1 MPDTVK
7 KSSRTVKK
15 IYNIDNYT
23 LIRGIIIGIA
33 YREKVKNRKNFL
45 QRPFNRQV
53 RAACYKAAMT
63 CKIILRKADIGD
75 LPNLEKYFKYNII
88 LLDEDYLDSQKV
100 LYSSNSI
107 FQKNIYLQW
116 RPPWGI
122 NIIDSIKS
130 YCGKNLFEKP
140 IE

>member
-1 MPDTVK
+1 MSHKVI
-7 KSSRTVKK
+7 K

-23 LIRGIIIGIA
+23 LIRGIVLAIA
-33 YREKVKNRKNFL
+33 YREKVKNRNIFIQQPANKL
-45 QRPFNRQV
+45 I
-53 RAACYKAAMT
+53 RAAIYRAALT
-63 CKIILRKADIGD
+63 CNIIFRKADIGD